1 VAGWEEPVAPRIAA
15 SLEAA
20 IEQLGSIPVFD
31 RTVMKVISLC
41 EEDEASTTAITA
53 VIETDSGFAANLM
66 RFVNSAHNAS
76 PIRAKTVRQAVTILG
91 RTRLRRLALE
101 ACTFRFLEEVPGNG
115 HASRGQMHVHAVN
128 VAAASA
134 RVAELAGVPAETPHL
149 AGLLHD
155 IGKLVL
161 PLVAGERT
169 VDVIAEQQPSG
180 GGRALLEREHV
191 GIDHAQAGAMLARRW
206 GIAEDVVDA
215 IAWHHG
221 GAGIAEAPSDAA
233 ACVQLANAVVN
244 TTNGHR
250 FDGQLM
256 GEAVQ
261 RLRLA
266 PDVLDELAVSAAEV
280 TRAPSGPISEAV
292 GELERLARTDD
303 LTGLANRRHW
313 LKTTREGLAAGV
325 TGAIVL
331 CDVDYFK
338 QINDAHGHAAGDAVL
353 IEVAGV
359 LARHGRAGRLGGDEF
374 ALWIAGGVEE
384 ARTTVSRVMSACRD
398 CAPSI
403 GVSLGVA
410 LAPAHGVYVDDLLEA
425 ADAALYRAKH
435 AGRSRAFVAGEQLA
449 A

>member
-1 VAGWEEPVAPRIAA
+1 MPRIAP

-20 IEQLGSIPVFD
+20 IEQFGSIPVFD
-31 RTVMKVISLC
+31 RTVLRVTALC
-41 EEDEASTTAITA
+41 EEDEASTTSITA
-53 VIETDSGFAANLM
+53 AIEQDSGFAANLM

-115 HASRGQMHVHAVN
+115 RASRGQMHVHAVN

-134 RVAELAGVPAETPHL
+134 RVAELAGVPVETPHL

-161 PLVAGERT
+161 PVIASEEA
-169 VDVIAEQQPSG
+169 VDMIAEQQPSG
-180 GGRALLEREHV
+180 GGRALLEREYV
-191 GIDHAQAGAMLARRW
+191 GIDHAHAGGLLARRW
-206 GIAEDVVDA
+206 GLAEDVVDA

-221 GAGIAEAPSDAA
+221 GSSRAEAPSDAA

-266 PDVLDELAVSAAEV
+266 PDVLDELAVSAVEV

-313 LKTTREGLAAGV
+313 LKTTREGLAAGNAGV
-325 TGAIVL
+325 IVL

-338 QINDAHGHAAGDAVL
+338 QINDSHGHAAGDAVL

-359 LARHGRAGRLGGDEF
+359 LARYGRAGRLGGDEF
-374 ALWIAGGVEE
+374 ALWIAGGLDE
-384 ARTTVSRVMSACRD
+384 ARTTVVGVIDACRE
-398 CAPSI
+398 CVPTL

-410 LAPAHGVYVDDLLEA
+410 LAPEHGLYVDDLLEA

-435 AGRSRAFVAGEQLA
+435 AGRARAFLAGEQIA